1 MSDEPSR
8 VDLSQHRYVLLE
20 SASFAGDV
28 GVHLGA
34 LSSAPVPCRMP
45 SSEWL
50 LGSQGGECVRLGA
63 WCEDRGLH

>member
-1 MSDEPSR
+1 MTNVSDEPSR

-34 LSSAPVPCRMP
+34 LSSAPVPCAFAAPFHAARI
-45 SSEWL
+45 L
-50 LGSQGGECVRLGA
+50 FL
-63 WCEDRGLH
+63 